1 MENCKDLNKL
11 FGDNCIAVLSDDS
24 LWFSWGL
31 EDKYFFDG
39 EQLMCADER
48 KDERKSDIKYIF
60 AYQDGEFTR
69 LYKAPTPRPT
79 IQTGDFIRNDMGDIG
94 VVAGDCVYYQSG
106 GFDRLSSIANNNSYI
121 TEIRRPDTCRGVEF
135 YSGMPVIWP
144 EKIKNNA

>member
-1 MENCKDLNKL
+1 MENCKDLDKL
-11 FGDNCIAVLSDDS
+11 FGDNCIAVLSDGS
-24 LWFSWGL
+24 FWFTCRL
-31 EDKYFFDG
+31 KDKYFFDG
-39 EQLMCADER
+39 EQLMCADG
-48 KDERKSDIKYIF
+48 RKSDIKYIF

-121 TEIRRPDTCRGVEF
+121 TEIRRPNTCYGFEF
-135 YSGMPVIWP
+135 YSKMPLIWP

>member
-1 MENCKDLNKL
+1 MENCKNLDEM
-11 FGDNCIAVLSDDS
+11 FGNNCIVASSDGS

-39 EQLMCADER
+39 KQLMCADG
-48 KDERKSDIKYIF
+48 RKSDIKYIF

-94 VVAGDCVYYQSG
+94 VVAGDCVYYQNG

-121 TEIRRPDTCRGVEF
+121 TEIRRPNTCYGFDYYNEM
-135 YSGMPVIWP
+135 SLIWP
-144 EKIKNNA
+144 EKN

>member
-1 MENCKDLNKL
+1 MENCKDLDKL

-121 TEIRRPDTCRGVEF
+121 TEIRRPDTCRGFDF
-135 YSGMPVIWP
+135 YSGMPLIWP
-144 EKIKNNA
+144 EKN

>member
-1 MENCKDLNKL
+1 MENCKDLDKL
-11 FGDNCIAVLSDDS
+11 FGNNCIAVLSDDS

-121 TEIRRPDTCRGVEF
+121 TEIRRPDTCRGFEF
-135 YSGMPVIWP
+135 YSGMPLIWP
-144 EKIKNNA
+144 EKN

>member
-1 MENCKDLNKL
+1 MENCKDLDKL
-11 FGDNCIAVLSDDS
+11 FGNNCIAVLSDGS
-24 LWFSWGL
+24 LWFSCGL

-39 EQLMCADER
+39 KQLMCADG
-48 KDERKSDIKYIF
+48 RKSDIKYIF

-94 VVAGDCVYYQSG
+94 VVAGDCVYYQNG

-121 TEIRRPDTCRGVEF
+121 TEIRRPDNCRGFDF
-135 YSGMPVIWP
+135 YSGMPLIWP
-144 EKIKNNA
+144 EKN

>member
-1 MENCKDLNKL
+1 MENCKDLDKL
-11 FGDNCIAVLSDDS
+11 FGDNCIAVLSDGS
-24 LWFSWGL
+24 LWFTCRL
-31 EDKYFFDG
+31 KDKYFFDG
-39 EQLMCADER
+39 EQLMCGD
-48 KDERKSDIKYIF
+48 KQKSDIKYIF

-94 VVAGDCVYYQSG
+94 VVAGDCVYYQNG

-121 TEIRRPDTCRGVEF
+121 TEIRRPDNCRGFDF

-144 EKIKNNA
+144 EKN

>member
-1 MENCKDLNKL
+1 MENCKDLDEM
-11 FGDNCIAVLSDDS
+11 FGNNCIVVSSDGS

-39 EQLMCADER
+39 EQLMCADG
-48 KDERKSDIKYIF
+48 RKSDIKYIF

-94 VVAGDCVYYQSG
+94 VVAGDFVYYQSG
-106 GFDRLSSIANNNSYI
+106 GFDRLSSIVNNNSYI
-121 TEIRRPDTCRGVEF
+121 TEIRRPNTCYGFDF
-135 YSGMPVIWP
+135 YSEMPLIWP
-144 EKIKNNA
+144 KKIKNNA